1 MEIGALS
8 PNPAS
13 KTSYLAHAQRNL
25 PFLNG
30 GKWAQR
36 TNFHLIGLVCGL
48 KLGTSIFAEIK
59 SWAHPYAVFNK
70 LPKNRAR

>member
-13 KTSYLAHAQRNL
+13 KTSYLAHAQRYL
-25 PFLNG
+25 PFFNG

-36 TNFHLIGLVCGL
+36 PGTEVHNSLVLSDMFIPTSVLTSPGLYASVVIISGQ
-48 KLGTSIFAEIK
+48 SI
-59 SWAHPYAVFNK
+59 S
-70 LPKNRAR
+70 